1 MDATDASRR
10 SPQPDHPTGDGLA
23 AGLAR
28 VLVHSLLLC
37 VAGLLTAAPT
47 LVSGCLPSQPPPPP
61 AAIPY
66 RPDPSIGNLFQ
77 PRIPSPPLIT
87 EPPAQPPVRDFS
99 WTPAAPLHG
108 WKYIVL
114 HHTASTS
121 GSVDSIDETHQQRTD
136 SSGNPWRGIGYHF
149 VIGNGN
155 GMPDGAIE
163 PTFRWQEQSSG
174 AHAGINE
181 YNRLGIGICLVGNF
195 EESPPS
201 PAQVA
206 AVKRLVA
213 ALKAQCGLETDQILR
228 HGDLKATEC
237 PGQFFPFADVAAT
250 PPELS
255 SAHTFPQ
262 R

>member
-1 MDATDASRR
+1 MDATDAPTRY
-10 SPQPDHPTGDGLA
+10 QPSADHPPGDRLA
-23 AGLAR
+23 DGLAR
-28 VLVHSLLLC
+28 VIVHGMLLC
-37 VAGLLTAAPT
+37 IAGLLTAAPT

-61 AAIPY
+61 AAIPFP
-66 RPDPSIGNLFQ
+66 PDPAGNLLL
-77 PRIPSPPLIT
+77 PRPPSPPLIT
-87 EPPAQPPVRDFS
+87 VPPAQPAPLGFA

-136 SSGNPWRGIGYHF
+136 GSGNHWRGIGYHF

-213 ALKAQCGLETDQILR
+213 ALKAECGLKTDQVLR

-237 PGQFFPFADVAAT
+237 PGQFFPFAEVAAT

-255 SAHTFPQ
+255 SSHTFPQ